1 MKFTQVAADAFQS
14 LQLNAGVILVDFDPT
29 DPGDEADIKENIAFA
44 TADGSTFNSTPTYV
58 DFGEGIDNVP
68 ANTKQLKRIDHYEP
82 HLTGTAKTFKPGN
95 AERLLAG
102 YTKTTAS
109 GVTTYTPR
117 TDLDVTD
124 FADMWWVGDY
134 SDKNGATNG
143 GYIAIKLE
151 NAINVGGLQIK
162 SNDKGKGDFAFDF
175 QAHYDLT
182 DITHHPF
189 ELYVAAGT
197 AEEDATLSALTIGSV
212 TLSPTFSSSVTT
224 YTGTTTS
231 SSSTVTA
238 TATDNTASVSI
249 KNGTTTVTNGGSASW
264 SAGANTLKV
273 TVTKGSTT
281 KEYTVTVTKS

>member
-14 LQLNAGVILVDFDPT
+14 LQLNAGVILVDFDPA
-29 DPGDEADIKENIAFA
+29 DPGDEDDIKENIAFA
-44 TADGSTFNSTPTYV
+44 TADGATFNSTPTYV

-82 HLTGTAKTFKPGN
+82 HLTGTAKTFKVGN
-95 AERLLAG
+95 AECLLAG
-102 YTKTTAS
+102 YTKVTAD

-117 TDLDVTD
+117 TDLDVAD

-182 DITHHPF
+182 DVTRHPF
-189 ELYVAAGT
+189 EMYVAAGT
-197 AEEDATLSALTIGSV
+197 AEPASSGAAT
-212 TLSPTFSSSVTT
+212 P
-224 YTGTTTS
+224 
-231 SSSTVTA
+231 
-238 TATDNTASVSI
+238 
-249 KNGTTTVTNGGSASW
+249 
-264 SAGANTLKV
+264 ANPS
-273 TVTKGSTT
+273 GN
-281 KEYTVTVTKS
+281 